1 MKEFWKQDFIIS
13 LLFFLIQLKN
23 IIGGY
28 TDDVIAVD
36 NIQIQD
42 KPCETNY
49 FKIQDFSKLL
59 SKTAVGEKVFGPIL
73 YDDEGYAFRVFVSL
87 F

>member
-1 MKEFWKQDFIIS
+1 MKARFYNKSF
-13 LLFFLIQLKN
+13 FFLIQLKN

>member
-13 LLFFLIQLKN
+13 LLLFLIQLKN